1 MTCPAPIVSSRLTGA
16 KTSTERVDS
25 ASEQRDSQRGPSRI
39 GWCRSA
45 PTDEASTPGAHSL
58 GQIRFFPLF
67 DRPVALF
74 GTSLVAMS
82 YFTVLLS
89 AAANAQVYYVVYL
102 MAEQRID
109 VLSKRLQAKIQ
120 DESRARVA
128 DALVDRADVLLAR
141 IEQVLQHMSEKD
153 APGPRGT
160 AIAWLAQRRCRK
172 S

>member
-1 MTCPAPIVSSRLTGA
+1 MLLALVSTA
-16 KTSTERVDS
+16 W
-25 ASEQRDSQRGPSRI
+25 I
-39 GWCRSA
+39 
-45 PTDEASTPGAHSL
+45 
-58 GQIRFFPLF
+58 
-67 DRPVALF
+67 VALF
-74 GTSLVAMS
+74 LLPVRRPVVGAGLVAVS
-82 YFTVLLS
+82 CFFLLLS
-89 AAANAQVYYVVYL
+89 LARGAQDSYTFYL